1 MVTSCQNTVKIQ
13 STQLIGQQLENNS
26 FVMATITTADR
37 WEESHSE
44 REREREKEIE
54 GTLGVRVRE
63 GVREKVVGLGG
74 LSSSFPLAPRAATQ
88 WINSSTN

>member
-44 REREREKEIE
+44 REREGERDRGNTGSESERGSERES
-54 GTLGVRVRE
+54 GGV
-63 GVREKVVGLGG
+63 GWPLLF
-74 LSSSFPLAPRAATQ
+74 LSFSSK
-88 WINSSTN
+88 SSNTVD